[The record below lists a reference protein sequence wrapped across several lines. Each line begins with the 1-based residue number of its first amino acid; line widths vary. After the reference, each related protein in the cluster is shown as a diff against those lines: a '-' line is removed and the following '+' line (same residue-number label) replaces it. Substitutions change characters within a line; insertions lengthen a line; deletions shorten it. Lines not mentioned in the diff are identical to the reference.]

1 MLIKDFFQAFTAGK
15 ELANGA
21 AWKDAQ
27 LVGSKLAIL
36 LGALLAIANAFGY
49 FPQVTTQDALTVAGA
64 IAVLVGMLNSTAT
77 VVSTTKI
84 GLRGLPA
91 SGPDTGGGSLL
102 LNQPLPAY
110 PSLLKEQVLPSLSIQ
125 NLSNQTFFTTGVSA
139 SCRF

>member
-1 MLIKDFFQAFTAGK
+1 MLIKDFFQAFKAGK

-64 IAVLVGMLNSTAT
+64 IAVLVGMLNGTAT

-91 SGPDTGGGSLL
+91 SGPDTGGGEPVTEPTPARVQIPVEPQPVEPQLEQPDLFHNRSL
-102 LNQPLPAY
+102 
-110 PSLLKEQVLPSLSIQ
+110 
-125 NLSNQTFFTTGVSA
+125 G
-139 SCRF
+139 

>member
-91 SGPDTGGGSLL
+91 SGPDTGGGKPVAEPTPTRVPIPVDPQLEQPDLFHNRSL
-102 LNQPLPAY
+102 
-110 PSLLKEQVLPSLSIQ
+110 
-125 NLSNQTFFTTGVSA
+125 G
-139 SCRF
+139 

>member
-49 FPQVTTQDALTVAGA
+49 FPQVTTQDALTVAGG
-64 IAVLVGMLNSTAT
+64 IAVLVGMLNGTAT

-84 GLRGLPA
+84 GMRGLPPV
-91 SGPDTGGGSLL
+91 GTDTGRGKPVAEPTSADLPIPVERASAPQPVDPKPIEPDLFHNRSL
-102 LNQPLPAY
+102 
-110 PSLLKEQVLPSLSIQ
+110 
-125 NLSNQTFFTTGVSA
+125 G
-139 SCRF
+139 

>member
-49 FPQVTTQDALTVAGA
+49 FPQVTTQDALLLALSLFLSGCSTAPLQLSQQQKLA
-64 IAVLVGMLNSTAT
+64 CAVFPLVGLTQE
-77 VVSTTKI
+77 
-84 GLRGLPA
+84 GE
-91 SGPDTGGGSLL
+91 SLL
-102 LNQPLPAY
+102 LNQPLPSY
-110 PSLLKEQVLPSLSIQ
+110 KSLS
-125 NLSNQTFFTTGVSA
+125 NHSLSSHSLSNQTFFTTGVSA